1 LRIDAVEVINLHYP
15 YPPGQGFRFA
25 GGQATGRLT
34 TLVRVHT
41 DGDLIGLGSA
51 YSHPDLVRIIIDRH
65 LAPQLLGTDPTQT
78 DQLWEKMNRLTQ
90 WYGRKGAAI
99 SALGALDVAFWDL
112 RAQAAGQPLW
122 RMLGADA
129 GNVAA
134 YASALL
140 WQDDVDTLR
149 VEARRHLEAGFRRMK
164 MRLGRNREYDEA
176 AFLAVRREVGTSGD
190 VMVDGS
196 MHYTMDGALH
206 LARLLDTENAFWFEE
221 PFAPDALESF
231 AELRRQVQVPI
242 ALGEN
247 EFGVTGFGTVT
258 AAGAADILQPDVS
271 RGGGITEC
279 RRVASLAARSG
290 LKVATHTWNDAV
302 AVVANAHMV
311 AGLPNGLTVEID
323 RTGNPLIDNLLNEPL
338 TVQEGRLLLSDAP
351 GLGVTLNQDVVDR
364 YRIPDDQYVPEGNYG
379 DMIFPAVPG
388 EADLRNG

>member
-1 LRIDAVEVINLHYP
+1 
-15 YPPGQGFRFA
+15 
-25 GGQATGRLT
+25 
-34 TLVRVHT
+34 
-41 DGDLIGLGSA
+41 
-51 YSHPDLVRIIIDRH
+51 
-65 LAPQLLGTDPTQT
+65 
-78 DQLWEKMNRLTQ
+78 
-90 WYGRKGAAI
+90 
-99 SALGALDVAFWDL
+99 
-112 RAQAAGQPLW
+112 
-122 RMLGADA
+122 
-129 GNVAA
+129 
-134 YASALL
+134 
-140 WQDDVDTLR
+140 
-149 VEARRHLEAGFRRMK
+149 
-164 MRLGRNREYDEA
+164 
-176 AFLAVRREVGTSGD
+176 
-190 VMVDGS
+190 
-196 MHYTMDGALH
+196 
-206 LARLLDTENAFWFEE
+206 
-221 PFAPDALESF
+221 
-231 AELRRQVQVPI
+231 VQVPI